1 MKGYRIFAALCLALG
16 LILGGFT
23 VWLSLDAPKE
33 DPVILELDPAA
44 GETAAAFLQ
53 EISQGELDLA
63 GEKLLGT
70 PKLSGPEEDEKD
82 PAWLL
87 WNYYYS
93 HMTCTPQGE
102 LYAGRGL
109 RQDAV
114 VSAPDLNAIT
124 ERIGALAPGI
134 LQQRIE
140 SAEDV
145 SEIYDETNS
154 YRQELTDWVL
164 LEATCR
170 ALAEP
175 VTPKEQTLSLQLVYD
190 GGQWKV
196 RPDQA
201 LLELL
206 SGGLEKG

>member
-1 MKGYRIFAALCLALG
+1 M
-16 LILGGFT
+16 
-23 VWLSLDAPKE
+23 
-33 DPVILELDPAA
+33 
-44 GETAAAFLQ
+44 
-53 EISQGELDLA
+53 
-63 GEKLLGT
+63 
-70 PKLSGPEEDEKD
+70 
-82 PAWLL
+82 
-87 WNYYYS
+87 
-93 HMTCTPQGE
+93 
-102 LYAGRGL
+102 
-109 RQDAV
+109 
-114 VSAPDLNAIT
+114 PDLNALT
-124 ERIGALAPGI
+124 ERIGVLAPEI

-164 LEATCR
+164 LEAIRR

-175 VTPKEQTLSLQLVYD
+175 VVQKEQKLSLQLVYD

-206 SGGLEKG
+206 SGGL

>member
-16 LILGGFT
+16 LVLGGFT

-33 DPVILELDPAA
+33 VPVILELDPAA
-44 GETAAAFLQ
+44 GETADAFLQ
-53 EISQGELDLA
+53 EVSRGELDLA
-63 GEKLLGT
+63 GEKLLGA
-70 PKLSGPEEDEKD
+70 PVLSGPAENETD

-87 WNYYYS
+87 WSFYYS
-93 HMTCTPQGE
+93 HMICTPQGE
-102 LYAGRGL
+102 PYAGRGL
-109 RQDAV
+109 QQDAV
-114 VSAPDLNAIT
+114 VSVPDLNAIT
-124 ERIGALAPGI
+124 ERIGTLAPGI

-154 YRQELTDWVL
+154 YRRELTDWVL
-164 LEATCR
+164 LEATR
-170 ALAEP
+170 QALTEP
-175 VTPKEQTLSLQLVYD
+175 VTQKEQKLSLQLVYD

>member
-1 MKGYRIFAALCLALG
+1 MKGYRIFAAVFLALG
-16 LILGGFT
+16 LTLGAFT
-23 VWLSLDAPKE
+23 LWLSLEAPKA

-44 GETAAAFLQ
+44 GETADDFLR

-70 PKLSGPEEDEKD
+70 PNLSGPVENQTD

-93 HMTCTPQGE
+93 NMTCTPQGE
-102 LYAGRGL
+102 PYAGRGL
-109 RQDAV
+109 QQDAV
-114 VSAPDLNAIT
+114 VSAPDLNALT
-124 ERIGALAPGI
+124 ERIGGLAPGI

-164 LEATCR
+164 LEATR
-170 ALAEP
+170 QAIAEP
-175 VTPKEQTLSLQLVYD
+175 VVKKEQKLSLQLVYD

>member
-23 VWLSLDAPKE
+23 FWLSLDAPKE
-33 DPVILELDPAA
+33 VPVILELDPAA

-53 EISQGELDLA
+53 DISRGKLDLA

-102 LYAGRGL
+102 LYADRGL

-124 ERIGALAPGI
+124 ERIGALVPGI

-164 LEATCR
+164 LEATR
-170 ALAEP
+170 QAMAEP
-175 VTPKEQTLSLQLVYD
+175 VVTREQNLSLHLQYTD
-190 GGQWKV
+190 GQWKI

-201 LLELL
+201 LLGLL

>member
-1 MKGYRIFAALCLALG
+1 MKGSRIFAALCLALG
-16 LILGGFT
+16 LTLGRFT
-23 VWLSLDAPKE
+23 LWLSLEAPKA

-44 GETAAAFLQ
+44 EETAENFLQ
-53 EISQGELDLA
+53 EISQGALDLA
-63 GEKLLGT
+63 GEKLSGE
-70 PKLSGPEEDEKD
+70 PDLSGPAEDETD

-87 WNYYYS
+87 WNYYYTN
-93 HMTCTPQGE
+93 MTCTPQGQP
-102 LYAGRGL
+102 YAGRGL
-109 RQDAV
+109 QQDAI
-114 VSAPDLNAIT
+114 VSVPDLNALT
-124 ERIGALAPGI
+124 ERIGVLAPEI

-164 LEATCR
+164 LEAIRR

-175 VTPKEQTLSLQLVYD
+175 VVQKEQKLSLQLVYD

-206 SGGLEKG
+206 SGGL